1 MKYKIMIHY
10 NHSTTTAGFGIPP
23 SIAILSKTYNN
34 IFEAKAYKPELIKH
48 NYGCSF
54 TIVKIEE

>member
-1 MKYKIMIHY
+1 MIHY